1 MDGAGGEVVSVLA
14 FNSDVS
20 ISNPVDVY
28 IFYFTK
34 LHEKKPEITLKFA
47 SGQVNRHTWRRQ
59 FLKSTTNGGEVTIF
73 FNLTSG
79 F

>member
-1 MDGAGGEVVSVLA
+1 MKFTIVEHLNGLPLMDGAGGEVVSVLA

-34 LHEKKPEITLKFA
+34 LHEKKPEFTLKFA
-47 SGQVNRHTWRRQ
+47 SGQVNRHT
-59 FLKSTTNGGEVTIF
+59 
-73 FNLTSG
+73 
-79 F
+79 